1 MQKKNRC
8 RVIVC
13 VSCCWFLPP
22 DAVPASADT
31 TYVCPSLCHKSEFYW
46 NGWTNRDGFGHGS
59 FFHLCRLSQA
69 YTMFVCTKCTQ
80 LYTKALYY
88 KNSCIYKIRVFSF
101 GTLPHTLDFKK
112 FHHYR
117 SIVEMC
123 YQLSLTQVNDQSVI
137 DWTVVDQQSWQLYL
151 RVPTVDRQ
159 VIVKLCLQ
167 HDSIARVYQGQ
178 LTTPARHGKSLSC
191 QAVWIESRD
200 RLAKSE
206 Q

>member
-13 VSCCWFLPP
+13 VSCCWFLPR

-31 TYVCPSLCHKSEFYW
+31 TYVCPSVTSRSSIEMAERIVMVLGMGAFSTSVDSRRTTLCSSAQSAHSSTLK
-46 NGWTNRDGFGHGS
+46 R
-59 FFHLCRLSQA
+59 CI
-69 YTMFVCTKCTQ
+69 TKIHVST
-80 LYTKALYY
+80 
-88 KNSCIYKIRVFSF
+88 KIRVFSF

-137 DWTVVDQQSWQLYL
+137 DWTVVDQQSWQLYP

-191 QAVWIESRD
+191 QAV
-200 RLAKSE
+200 
-206 Q
+206 